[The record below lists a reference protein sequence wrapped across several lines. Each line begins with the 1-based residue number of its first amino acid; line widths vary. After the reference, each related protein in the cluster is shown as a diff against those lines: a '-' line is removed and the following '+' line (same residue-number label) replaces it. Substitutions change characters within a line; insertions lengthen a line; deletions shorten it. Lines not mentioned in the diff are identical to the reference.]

1 MDNYREVNLLPIKS
15 VGASG
20 TETVDIAVTEPLTAI
35 DIYFRATNGAA
46 VTHGTPAAACISKIE
61 IVDGGQVYWSTTGPE
76 AVAAAVYET
85 GKWPAGNP
93 DERANSGDYIQIPL
107 LFGRYLGDES
117 FLFSPSRLLNPQ
129 IKVTWARN
137 AGHTVGGYTLGIRV
151 KAMQGV
157 APTATALMVKN
168 IRTFTSAATGI
179 EATDL
184 PVDLAYRR
192 LFVSCYLFNKFW
204 QEIITNFKI
213 DCDVGKLILMNLS
226 GARFLDMIK
235 AEWDPVQR
243 HSTICMDDGVERES
257 FIGNTLGAA
266 VNTGSPA
273 YFASCWSAFQG
284 VLQDWSQDDAGT
296 SAVDIPSTVLA
307 YGYLPWAVL
316 AYQFGRRD
324 DPASWFVANRYGQ
337 VRLELT
343 QGVAAVPVGILLQR
357 PTPMP

>member
-137 AGHTVGGYTLGIRV
+137 AGHTATGYTLGIRV

-157 APTATALMVKN
+157 AATATALMVKN
-168 IRTFTSAATGI
+168 IRAFTSLGTGI

-192 LFVSCYLFNKFW
+192 LFVGVYLAGVFW
-204 QEIITNFKI
+204 QQIITNFKI

-226 GARFLDMIK
+226 AARFLDMIK

-243 HSTICMDDGVERES
+243 HSTICMDDGAWRES
-257 FIGNTLGAA
+257 FIGNTLGGA
-266 VNTGSPA
+266 VNSGSPT
-273 YFASCWSAFQG
+273 YFANCWSACSGRF
-284 VLQDWSQDDAGT
+284 QDWSRTDAGGL
-296 SAVDIPSTVLA
+296 AADVPSTLLA
-307 YGYLPWAVL
+307 HGYLPWGLL

-343 QGVAAVPVGILLQR
+343 QGQAGCSVGILLQR